1 MFSVVDVSDEKTV
14 IGTMNLTVQVLEALD
29 SVEKEMQVEGT
40 YWVFYS
46 CAWKTQHNDMCQV
59 FRLES
64 VWTLAPRSQ
73 HFIHA

>member
-40 YWVFYS
+40 Y
-46 CAWKTQHNDMCQV
+46 
-59 FRLES
+59 
-64 VWTLAPRSQ
+64 
-73 HFIHA
+73 